1 MIALGFLASHNGTSL
16 RAIINAIEAGA
27 LAARACLVVSNNR
40 AAPALEFAR
49 QHGAPTRVIATLA
62 DPDAADAALAA
73 ALHEAGVELVV
84 LSGYLRRIG
93 PRTLCAYRNRILNV
107 HPALL
112 PAFGGEGMYGRRVHE
127 AVVASGAHLTGA
139 TVHLVDDEYD
149 RGAVVARVK
158 LPVAPDDTPERIE
171 RRVMAAEP
179 GLFIQTLQRIA
190 AGSLRLPAA

>member
-1 MIALGFLASHNGTSL
+1 
-16 RAIINAIEAGA
+16 
-27 LAARACLVVSNNR
+27 
-40 AAPALEFAR
+40 
-49 QHGAPTRVIATLA
+49 
-62 DPDAADAALAA
+62 
-73 ALHEAGVELVV
+73 VV

-179 GLFIQTLQRIA
+179 DLFIQTLQRIA